1 MSAEPQPESF
11 AGYEARDIE
20 QSLGSQDRIDARF
33 EARTQGLNDWQKAAL
48 REQWGTTVD
57 PPG

>member
-20 QSLGSQDRIDARF
+20 QSLGSQDRIDAWF
-33 EARTQGLNDWQKAAL
+33 EARTRGLNDWQKAAL
-48 REQWGTTVD
+48 REQ
-57 PPG
+57 